1 MQNNNLSVLF
11 CSVGQCHRTHNGS
24 VRSRWSFLE
33 VQSPHEISCS
43 NTGTNLNNT
52 DNNTVTSFFSFNLCS
67 NQLLNG
73 SKSLPLLL
81 ACHPLVI
88 THMELCQWHKALMEL
103 LPQLLQCLLRLP
115 LSINI
120 FYNHFHSHFRA
131 PHRHLRRRF
140 AECEIKTK
148 LSLNRESPKKK
159 MREVLWMEIQENYS
173 SDQQSAL
180 PRYVFVFWRE
190 TVNKKPPN
198 PPYIPRQIRWTNH
211 IIRFT

>member
-1 MQNNNLSVLF
+1 MKYHV
-11 CSVGQCHRTHNGS
+11 
-24 VRSRWSFLE
+24 
-33 VQSPHEISCS
+33 S
-43 NTGTNLNNT
+43 NTGTNFNNT

-159 MREVLWMEIQENYS
+159 NARSFVNGDTRKLLKWSAECLASICLRVLARNS
-173 SDQQSAL
+173 QQKTTKS
-180 PRYVFVFWRE
+180 
-190 TVNKKPPN
+190 TVHPTPDSMDKP
-198 PPYIPRQIRWTNH
+198 YYTLH
-211 IIRFT
+211 VTLTRFKSP